1 MKLDQLLTPPTRINS
16 KWIEDLN
23 VRHKTLK
30 ILAKN
35 MGNKIS
41 DIAHRIIYFS
51 WYISSG
57 KGNKRKIKWWDYIK
71 LKIFYKA
78 KEIIDKIK
86 RQPTE
91 WENIFANTSY
101 KGLISK
107 LIKYLQ
113 NSTPRKQTTQLKNGQ
128 RTWIDTSPKRTYKW
142 PTDVWKDARHH

>member
-1 MKLDQLLTPPTRINS
+1 
-16 KWIEDLN
+16 
-23 VRHKTLK
+23 
-30 ILAKN
+30 

-86 RQPTE
+86 RQPTK
-91 WENIFANTSY
+91 WENKFANTSD

-107 LIKYLQ
+107 IY
-113 NSTPRKQTTQLKNGQ
+113 
-128 RTWIDTSPKRTYKW
+128 
-142 PTDVWKDARHH
+142 